1 MAFQERRMRVLR
13 AVLLVVS
20 VLTAWGST
28 VLAAQNNSTTNEAH
42 RISVGDSVEAVQ
54 KALATDAAPS
64 PTSSSTTRN
73 ETALGIPARGVR
85 VFFNESGTAIVV
97 RLDSPFRGSIEGA
110 TIGASR
116 DEVRDR
122 LGEPFKT
129 MKLGP
134 LDAFLYK
141 RAGISLRCDFGPDN
155 VVRTIFVTS
164 GTVELDESPVRT
176 AADSRIKTTG
186 GQAPARRT
194 QIPPEVQRGEA
205 QLFGAL
211 FGGVAHEYDLCS
223 AAGFLPRGPQS
234 AEETAEA
241 TLARMA
247 KVGDQ
252 SESIPAVRK
261 GWNAAQEAADRDKAN
276 MVTSERCAAVGKQW
290 NKWMAMFAD
299 PAR

>member
-1 MAFQERRMRVLR
+1 MRVLR

-20 VLTAWGST
+20 VLTAWSTT
-28 VLAAQNNSTTNEAH
+28 VLAAQNISTTNQAH

-54 KALATDAAPS
+54 KALETDAAPS
-64 PTSSSTTRN
+64 PASSATTRN
-73 ETALGIPARGVR
+73 ETALGITARGVR
-85 VFFNESGTAIVV
+85 VFFNESGTAIVI

-110 TIGASR
+110 RIGASR
-116 DEVRDR
+116 DEVRAR

-134 LDAFLYK
+134 FDGFLYK
-141 RAGISLRCDFGPDN
+141 RGSTSLRCDFGPGN
-155 VVRTIFVTS
+155 MVRTIFITS
-164 GTVELDESPVRT
+164 GTVNLDESPAAA
-176 AADSRIKTTG
+176 AADARITTTG

-205 QLFGAL
+205 RLFGAV

-247 KVGDQ
+247 RVGDQ
-252 SESIPAVRK
+252 SESIPDARK
-261 GWNAAQEAADRDKAN
+261 GRNAAQEAADRDKAN

-299 PAR
+299 PTR